1 MEAKTSTLQAEVF
14 SHMAAQMSYR
24 VDSGPSERI
33 LFPKVGPYDRRLGYV
48 GLPGFVAALGDRGYE
63 VESQA
68 RISQQFE
75 WYFKRSGLAPYREKT
90 QAGLA
95 LVAPAG
101 QPIFVSRT
109 PERAFDNFEAVPPLL
124 VTTQNGSASCRERVW
139 QDVLILV
146 GPGT

>member
-1 MEAKTSTLQAEVF
+1 
-14 SHMAAQMSYR
+14 MSYL

-33 LFPKVGPYDRRLGYV
+33 LVPKVGPYGRRLGYV
-48 GLPGFVAALGDRGYE
+48 GLPGFVAALGDQGYE

-75 WYFKRSGLAPYREKT
+75 WYFKRSGIAPYREKT

-95 LVAPAG
+95 LVDRDG

-109 PERAFDNFEAVPPLL
+109 PERPFDNFEAEI
-124 VTTQNGSASCRERVW
+124 GRASCRERV
-139 QDVLILV
+139 
-146 GPGT
+146 GTYG

>member
-33 LFPKVGPYDRRLGYV
+33 LFAKVGPYDRRLGYV
-48 GLPGFVAALGDRGYE
+48 GLPGFVAALGGQGYE

-75 WYFKRSGLAPYREKT
+75 WYFKRSGIAPYREKT
-90 QAGLA
+90 QRSEERRVGKEC
-95 LVAPAG
+95 
-101 QPIFVSRT
+101 VST
-109 PERAFDNFEAVPPLL
+109 
-124 VTTQNGSASCRERVW
+124 CRSQW
-139 QDVLILV
+139 S
-146 GPGT
+146 P

>member
-14 SHMAAQMSYR
+14 SHMAAQMTYR
-24 VDSGPSERI
+24 VDRGPSERI

-48 GLPGFVAALGDRGYE
+48 GLPGFVAALGGQGFE

-75 WYFKRSGLAPYREKT
+75 WYFKRSGIAPYREKT

-95 LVAPAG
+95 LVRSEEHTSEL
-101 QPIFVSRT
+101 QSLMRISY
-109 PERAFDNFEAVPPLL
+109 AVFCLKKKKDKHKHSH
-124 VTTQNGSASCRERVW
+124 TA
-139 QDVLILV
+139 
-146 GPGT
+146 

>member
-1 MEAKTSTLQAEVF
+1 MARMLFFVFKRKTAYEV
-14 SHMAAQMSYR
+14 
-24 VDSGPSERI
+24 RI
-33 LFPKVGPYDRRLGYV
+33 SDWSSDVCSSDL
-48 GLPGFVAALGDRGYE
+48 VAALGDQGYE

-75 WYFKRSGLAPYREKT
+75 WYFKRSGIAPYREKT

-95 LVAPAG
+95 LVDRDG

-124 VTTQNGSASCRERVW
+124 VNTLPFIENRERLDQIGRASCRARGCQYV
-139 QDVLILV
+139 
-146 GPGT
+146 